1 MTAETM
7 EQLLETI
14 DLGSARGRRAGTEFS
29 VEIVRSLS
37 EEDITALLSPPPV
50 QAGPQ
55 TLLQVRHSHHQL
67 AQLIS
72 SGTVSDSEAGLMVGY
87 SPAYISTLRGDPA
100 FEELL
105 AQYSA
110 QRAQVFVDTVERM
123 RGLGLRFLEELES
136 RLENTPEAWTR
147 REILE
152 AAELLLVKPLAAS
165 RGQSAAAPAVS
176 VNVKFVSPDG
186 QAAGQERAGM
196 AAVDLDYED
205 IA

>member
-1 MTAETM
+1 MAETM

-14 DLGSARGRRAGTEFS
+14 DLGSARGRRPGTELS

-37 EEDITALLSPPPV
+37 EEDIPALLSPPPV

-136 RLENTPEAWTR
+136 RLESAPEAWTR

-152 AAELLLVKPLAAS
+152 AADLLLVKPLAAT
-165 RGQSAAAPAVS
+165 RGQSAQPAAVS
-176 VNVKFVSPDG
+176 VNVKFVSPGG
-186 QAAGQERAGM
+186 QGAGQERAEM

-205 IA
+205 ITS